1 MGNCKSMKQ
10 VGQKCEGGNVEDL
23 SVNGGGRL
31 VRLGQKACG
40 GCDVRPDRKGVS
52 G

>member
-10 VGQKCEGGNVEDL
+10 VGQKCEGGSIEDM
-23 SVNGGGRL
+23 SVNGGGRP

-40 GCDVRPDRKGVS
+40 RFIVRPDRKVLLG
-52 G
+52 